1 VFPGGKINPKKM
13 KQMMKQ
19 LGMEMETIEDVRR
32 IVIETGSGNYV
43 FDGAEVV
50 ATIMQGVTT
59 YQITGEA
66 RFEPAAIEIPEDD
79 VRLVMEQ
86 TGASAEAARGALKAT
101 GGDIAGA
108 ILRLTAA

>member
-1 VFPGGKINPKKM
+1 MFPGGKINPKKM

-43 FDGAEVV
+43 FDEAEVV
-50 ATIMQGVTT
+50 ATIMQGATT
-59 YQITGEA
+59 YQINGEA
-66 RFEPAAIEIPEDD
+66 RFEPVALEIPEDD
-79 VRLVMEQ
+79 VMLVMEQ
-86 TGASAEAARGALKAT
+86 TGASADAAREALTAA
-101 GGDIAGA
+101 GGDIAEA